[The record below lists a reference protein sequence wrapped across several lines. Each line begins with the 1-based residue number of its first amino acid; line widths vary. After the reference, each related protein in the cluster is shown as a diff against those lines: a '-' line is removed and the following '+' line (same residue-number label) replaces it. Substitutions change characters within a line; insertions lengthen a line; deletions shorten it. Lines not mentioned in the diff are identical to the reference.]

1 MSSPLNPSEQL
12 HMAVEMEC
20 RGQGLYLRAQR
31 LTDDAKLHALLGDL
45 AKEEAIHYELFSA
58 MLEEMDEPVTS
69 EERIQLAQAMA
80 GDAFYPGGLMQLSA
94 EGGLA
99 SREAMLQ
106 AAIRAEEDSIA
117 YYTNLLAKLAGKAAE
132 TVRRILQEEEGHL
145 RTLRAWLQAPHGE
158 DGM

>member
-1 MSSPLNPSEQL
+1 MQSS
-12 HMAVEMEC
+12 
-20 RGQGLYLRAQR
+20 
-31 LTDDAKLHALLGDL
+31 HALLGDL

-58 MLEEMDEPVTS
+58 MLEEMEEPVTS

-94 EGGLA
+94 RAALPRA
-99 SREAMLQ
+99 RRCSRLP
-106 AAIRAEEDSIA
+106 IRAEEDSIA